1 MLLRT
6 KRSFGL
12 LIVVVVVFS
21 SVDAAFLPSNSCSS
35 PAGLITTGSGFHRT
49 NRPTILFSSTLDKE
63 ETKSTSSS
71 RIDDDDANVN
81 VDAKQQ
87 ANNNN
92 NNNNKKKRFK
102 IVLVAG
108 FESFNRGLYQGL
120 NDVLDN
126 NNNDVEVTVFA
137 DSDIRLPNKKS
148 LDPNDV
154 GLNPIFARAV
164 QEADSF
170 IGSLIFD
177 YDDVLAVK
185 EVLPAVKGPRVSGC
199 DCCCTFQTLTQQFS
213 VSCLAVVIHT
223 HNCNSM

>member
-1 MLLRT
+1 MNIKMRT
-6 KRSFGL
+6 KANGL
-12 LIVVVVVFS
+12 LTMTMPRRKRRLGLVAVVVVLS
-21 SVDAAFLPSNSCSS
+21 SLAAAPPVHAFLPSASRRRTTR
-35 PAGLITTGSGFHRT
+35 PAIF
-49 NRPTILFSSTLDKE
+49 LFSSTLDKQN
-63 ETKSTSSS
+63 ETTESTPTS
-71 RIDDDDANVN
+71 RIDFSSKVN

-92 NNNNKKKRFK
+92 KGKRRSK

-120 NDVLDN
+120 NDLLDDKN
-126 NNNDVEVTVFA
+126 NVEVTVFA
-137 DSDIRLPNKKS
+137 DSDIRLPKKQS

-154 GLNPIFARAV
+154 GLNPRFARAV

-185 EVLPAVKGPRVSGC
+185 QVLPSVKGPRVSV
-199 DCCCTFQTLTQQFS
+199 T
-213 VSCLAVVIHT
+213 
-223 HNCNSM
+223 